1 MSATHLESFSTDSV
15 GCHCHVLSS
24 NDADLYSTSGICSD
38 ESLYMKTKIISST
51 QFGIYQQY
59 LLAITKRNKRVC
71 VSLTLWKD
79 FKAVS
84 VLQPSTE
91 SAIFSF

>member
-1 MSATHLESFSTDSV
+1 M
-15 GCHCHVLSS
+15 LSS
-24 NDADLYSTSGICSD
+24 NDVDLYSASGICRE
-38 ESLYMKTKIISST
+38 ESLYMKIKIISGT